1 MLKKV
6 KGALAASVISV
17 LVLGIAPSAS
27 AGPLPE
33 GCTKTRGTIHCTEEG
48 KNKNWTTETSKKGSF
63 SSSHEEET
71 TNKNKGG
78 NAPPGQND

>member
-1 MLKKV
+1 MSRNIRK
-6 KGALAASVISV
+6 ALAASVLSV
-17 LVLGIAPSAS
+17 LVLGLAPIAS
-27 AGPLPE
+27 AGPLPP
-33 GCTKTRGTIHCTEEG
+33 GCTKMRGTIHCTEEG

-71 TNKNKGG
+71 TNRNKGG

>member
-1 MLKKV
+1 MSTIKRMV
-6 KGALAASVISV
+6 VASVLTA
-17 LVLGIAPSAS
+17 LVAGVAPVAQ
-27 AGPLPE
+27 AGRLPE
-33 GCTKTRGTIHCTEEG
+33 GCTKHRGTITCTTEG

-63 SSSHEEET
+63 SSSHEEES

>member
-1 MLKKV
+1 MKRFKST
-6 KGALAASVISV
+6 LAASVISV
-17 LVLGIAPSAS
+17 LVLGPAS
-27 AGPLPE
+27 GALAGKLPP
-33 GCTKTRGTIHCTEEG
+33 GCTKVKGTIHCTEEG

-63 SSSHEEET
+63 NSSHEEER